1 MEESLQVQLN
11 KEELV
16 RIVRQWVKL
25 DNEIRELQR
34 HQKLRRDEKKKLTQE
49 LMQIMKTHE
58 VDSFDM
64 NGGQI
69 MYRKRSVKKPI
80 TQKYLMDT
88 LSTYFD
94 GDNDKAVEVGK
105 YVFDHRTVVVN
116 ESIVH
121 KAPASADT
129 SVPLA
134 TSNEDSP

>member
-1 MEESLQVQLN
+1 MEDPSPTQLN
-11 KEELV
+11 KAELV

-34 HQKLRRDEKKKLTQE
+34 HQKLRREEKKNLTQE

-121 KAPASADT
+121 KAPTDS

-134 TSNEDSP
+134 TSNEDSL